1 MHIILAL
8 VEPSLSMTCLKFVIQ
23 IAPRFIWSLRCGKEE
38 DICLKFVIQIQ
49 YKKWRHVYRKEEEEK
64 NYTSTFYE
72 VYNVLKARWTKS
84 CTPFNCMAH
93 SLNPRQIYPIN
104 THLFNNSY
112 VNNWKVT
119 NFYNINFFLN
129 LYLLVLQNNGIE
141 RLQIGSPTW
150 GGREF

>member
-1 MHIILAL
+1 MLKVCDTNSPTLHL
-8 VEPSLSMTCLKFVIQ
+8 VSEMWERRRHLLKVCDTNTVQKVKTC
-23 IAPRFIWSLRCGKEE
+23 IW
-38 DICLKFVIQIQ
+38 
-49 YKKWRHVYRKEEEEK
+49 KEEEEK
-64 NYTSTFYE
+64 NDTSTFYE

-93 SLNPRQIYPIN
+93 CLNPRQIYPIN

-141 RLQIGSPTW
+141 RLQIGSPT
-150 GGREF
+150 